1 MSSFTKAASI
11 RATDAI
17 FNSVWATP
25 KSGKTTYVI
34 GRAATGTTPRIGHWP
49 LPIFVLNYDQGLA
62 ELLPFCEEHVREQLF
77 IKDLVATTPFMN
89 ADAGRQMMEEAEDA
103 TRDALQAIKDA
114 GQGTIAFDTA
124 TAHWQLTQ
132 LVDLEK
138 IAQQRQAQDKKL
150 YPFDYSAANAR
161 WRNFVL
167 QMKSTG
173 CNIVMLHHA
182 SEVYDASGKPT
193 GYFRAQDNSQ
203 QEKLTQV
210 QMQLTKT
217 KTPDGFEHNARI
229 ELCRLDT
236 SLEGLTLPTATVD
249 YPNLYKLI
257 YKRESPYVG
266 HT

>member
-17 FNSVWATP
+17 VNSVWATP
-25 KSGKTTYVI
+25 KAGKTTYVI
-34 GRAATGTTPRIGHWP
+34 GRKAINGAPRIGHWP

-62 ELLPFCEEHVREQLF
+62 ELLPFCEDHVQEQLF
-77 IKDLVATTPFMN
+77 IKDLVAQTPFMN
-89 ADAGRQMMEEAEDA
+89 ADTGRQMMEEAEDA
-103 TRDALQAIKDA
+103 TRDALAAIKDA
-114 GQGTIAFDTA
+114 GKGTIAFDTA

-138 IAQQRQAQDKKL
+138 IAKQRADQDKKL
-150 YPFDYSAANAR
+150 FPFDYSAANAR

-182 SEVYDASGKPT
+182 QEVYDGSGKPT
-193 GYFRAQDNSQ
+193 GYYRAQDNSQ

-210 QMQLTKT
+210 QMQLSKV
-217 KTPDGFEHNARI
+217 KTPDGFTHQARI

-236 SLEGLTLPTATVD
+236 SLEGLTLPTNTVD
-249 YPNLYKLI
+249 YPNLYKAI
-257 YKRESPYVG
+257 YKRESPYV
-266 HT
+266 